1 MLGSSYLPYYLGS
14 FDMNYIISEMLKFSK
29 NCLFFFFFPSKE
41 IFVGKEN
48 RELFLHGNFKKKK
61 LFTTDESA
69 LNMQVEE
76 DKSQT

>member
-1 MLGSSYLPYYLGS
+1 
-14 FDMNYIISEMLKFSK
+14 
-29 NCLFFFFFPSKE
+29 
-41 IFVGKEN
+41 VGKEN
-48 RELFLHGNFKKKK
+48 RKLFLHGNFKKKK

>member
-1 MLGSSYLPYYLGS
+1 LWGRKIENFSY
-14 FDMNYIISEMLKFSK
+14 MEIS
-29 NCLFFFFFPSKE
+29 
-41 IFVGKEN
+41 
-48 RELFLHGNFKKKK
+48 KKKK